1 MYTKGA
7 SNDNLFMT
15 VVNVER
21 YQAVQQLRVFSYMM
35 MMIMVMIRGICLL
48 WKLVSKL
55 LLAEEQV

>member
-21 YQAVQQLRVFSYMM
+21 YQAVQQLGVFSYM